1 MFFDGEKK
9 TASVRTHHLKTARG
23 IWRTNA
29 VADGASGYV
38 YETVSR
44 CNHACADA
52 NARRAFR
59 KDGVCALIATAPI
72 AAGSEVLVD
81 YGVGDRAPARATEQ
95 ELVLCIVLQAD
106 GAGVPTPRQS
116 AGPRPRSGG
125 LDARRPSAAR
135 GSAARTAFPARAT
148 RAARTTRPLRR
159 RLPSK
164 GSSPTRTTCERSVC
178 F

>member
-106 GAGVPTPRQS
+106 GAGVPTPRK
-116 AGPRPRSGG
+116 SGG
-125 LDARRPSAAR
+125 TAAEIGWSRRPQAERRAWLC
-135 GSAARTAFPARAT
+135 RTYGFPCACDACRADYQAFKAP
-148 RAARTTRPLRR
+148 P
-159 RLPSK
+159 PVEGEQSD
-164 GSSPTRTTCERSVC
+164 EDDM
-178 F
+178 